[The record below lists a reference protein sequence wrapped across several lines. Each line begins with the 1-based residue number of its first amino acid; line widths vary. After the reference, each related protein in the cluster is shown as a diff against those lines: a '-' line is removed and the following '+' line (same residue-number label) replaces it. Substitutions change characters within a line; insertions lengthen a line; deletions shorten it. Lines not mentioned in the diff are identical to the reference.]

1 MSEEE
6 LEAGQSEAEDV
17 EETAE
22 MPTDISPEHAALI
35 EEMAE
40 KEAQFNNDILLVKAD
55 MENLRRRQTR
65 DLENAHKHAVDR
77 FIAELLPICDGI
89 EMGHAAAQADGVT
102 LETMKEGLDMT
113 LKMLMSSIGKF
124 GLEQINPEGEA
135 FNPEWH
141 EAISMLPAEGVEPN
155 QVLNVVQKGYLI
167 NGRLLRPA
175 MVVVSQ

>member
-1 MSEEE
+1 MSEQE
-6 LEAGQSEAEDV
+6 LEAGQTDV
-17 EETAE
+17 EGSEEQAAE
-22 MPTDISPEHAALI
+22 NGDISPEHAALI

-40 KEAQFNNDILLVKAD
+40 KEDQFKNDLLLVKAD
-55 MENLRRRQTR
+55 MENLRRRQSR
-65 DLENAHKHAVDR
+65 DLENAHKHAVDK
-77 FIAELLPICDGI
+77 FVAELLPICDGI

-102 LETMKEGLDMT
+102 LETMKEGMDMT
-113 LKMLMSSIGKF
+113 LKMLRSSIGKF
-124 GLEQINPEGEA
+124 GLEQVDPTGEA

-141 EAISMLPAEGVEPN
+141 EAISMLPADDVESN